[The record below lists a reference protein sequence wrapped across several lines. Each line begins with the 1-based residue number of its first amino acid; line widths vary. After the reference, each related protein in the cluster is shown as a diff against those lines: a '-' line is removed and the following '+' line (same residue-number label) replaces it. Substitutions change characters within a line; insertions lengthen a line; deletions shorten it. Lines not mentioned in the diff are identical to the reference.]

1 MRINI
6 EQYQYMRGPNSGAG
20 LKVLV
25 HDQDE
30 IPLVGEL
37 GQAIPPGS
45 HAFVGIQMLQ
55 VSDLDVTL
63 TFDLLLLSLP
73 L

>member
-1 MRINI
+1 
-6 EQYQYMRGPNSGAG
+6 MRGPNSGAG